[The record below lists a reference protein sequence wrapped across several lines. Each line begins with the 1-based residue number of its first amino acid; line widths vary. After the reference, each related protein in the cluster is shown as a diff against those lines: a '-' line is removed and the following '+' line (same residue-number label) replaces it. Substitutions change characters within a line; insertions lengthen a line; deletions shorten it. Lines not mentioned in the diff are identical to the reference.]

1 MVHEHELLVHISAPV
16 TRQNDQL
23 YRSLANAYL
32 DFEPART
39 HGDRPP
45 QPRADVSSQDADAS
59 RMSDPAVLDP
69 GSSFDSNV
77 DASFLSTGKDSYGSF
92 PSGLSQIQDNHS
104 PPSSRLARLEEIHQ
118 TWKAQVTTTP
128 KSSAANKQRGV
139 KDWYD
144 GEEEEC
150 EDVDTAFIEDTQEAR
165 SALQSQMPDSFE
177 MTDED
182 ISADEMDERHVE
194 SDEYAGIFT
203 QEVPLDGDEP
213 TEQMNAI
220 TKEEPPQS
228 GPESSSPISWEDS
241 DEVELVAENATQEDP
256 PSSGAQAE
264 PIPIAIADDTVPA
277 RPTPLPKK
285 PATVVDC
292 RKSARLQGS
301 KGAEVRSSDN
311 PKARPELE
319 FDSLLIRVKRRSS
332 RLNDASKLAAP
343 FKVPTTVASRRK
355 SARLEEAGAAAAVKT
370 HVPPNP
376 PPAPTSTVARQQ
388 EALRLDE
395 APKPAVSTPQHEIES
410 LYEADCDPDAS
421 SIDLSTLPHSVLAP
435 EPKIGITTPLT
446 WPSQITPYLAS
457 LKTQHPSTFFQPL
470 KKLHT
475 PAPDTRGWWS
485 VDCSQW
491 PATRQKHFWD
501 AICERLGDGRLG
513 WATSLHREVGA
524 KHGEAGNLG
533 EVRVFCWGELVE
545 CMWLV
550 LWDCSEGRVGGM
562 GCRWVDAWERVVFE
576 ME

>member
-23 YRSLANAYL
+23 YRSLASAYL

-39 HGDRPP
+39 HGDRSP
-45 QPRADVSSQDADAS
+45 QLDVDVSSRDTDTS
-59 RMSDPAVLDP
+59 RMSDPAVLNP

-92 PSGLSQIQDNHS
+92 PSGLSQTQDNHA

-118 TWKAQVTTTP
+118 NWKAQVTTTP
-128 KSSAANKQRGV
+128 KSSVASNQRV
-139 KDWYD
+139 AKDWYD

-182 ISADEMDERHVE
+182 TLEDDIDGRHVE

-203 QEVPLDGDEP
+203 QEIPLDGDDP

-220 TKEEPPQS
+220 TREEPPQS
-228 GPESSSPISWEDS
+228 RPESSSPISWEDS
-241 DEVELVAENATQEDP
+241 DEAELVAENAAQEDP
-256 PSSGAQAE
+256 PSSDAPSE
-264 PIPIAIADDTVPA
+264 PIPVAIAEDTVPS
-277 RPTPLPKK
+277 RPTPLPKE
-285 PATVVDC
+285 PATVVDR

-301 KGAEVRSSDN
+301 KGAEVKSLGSPR
-311 PKARPELE
+311 ARPELE
-319 FDSLLIRVKRRSS
+319 FDSLLTRVKRRSS

-355 SARLEEAGAAAAVKT
+355 STRLEEAGAAAAVKT
-370 HVPPNP
+370 HVPPTP
-376 PPAPTSTVARQQ
+376 PPAPISTIARQQ
-388 EALRLDE
+388 EAVRLDE

-410 LYEADCDPDAS
+410 LHEADSDPDA

-435 EPKIGITTPLT
+435 EPKIGTTTPLT

-524 KHGEAGNLG
+524 KHGVGNLG